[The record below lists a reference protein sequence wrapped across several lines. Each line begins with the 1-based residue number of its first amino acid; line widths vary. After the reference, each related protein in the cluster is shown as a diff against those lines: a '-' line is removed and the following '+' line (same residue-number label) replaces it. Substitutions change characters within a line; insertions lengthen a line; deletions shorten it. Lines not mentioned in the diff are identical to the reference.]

1 MMLSKNKLS
10 SEIKNFCQKLGKD
23 KLLVQGGGGNVS
35 WKTNTKLWI
44 KASGASLE
52 QAKKKDIFISV
63 NLRELNKSISEGD
76 FFKKPLF
83 ETGKLSPSIETY
95 MHAVIPH
102 KIVVHLHSIDFL
114 ALLIKKN
121 CQTLLDQ
128 KLPEYNFSFFKY
140 IKPGGNL
147 AEKIYKKN
155 IKFNKVNLIL
165 LQNHGI
171 IVSSDNLKF
180 IVSFLS
186 KIHKKIKFKSL
197 QKEKKIKFNQKKI
210 TGFRFCKF
218 KKIQNI
224 VLNSKIFN
232 NLKKKWSITPDHVNY
247 LGENPVICKSFKNFK
262 IPKKKFTPYI
272 FFKNF
277 GVYENL
283 SNTKNHKDQLTAY
296 YDIMIRQDNFNL
308 IKTLNKKQINEI
320 IFCDAEIYR
329 RGL

>member
-10 SEIKNFCQKLGKD
+10 SEIKYFCQKLGKN

-35 WKTNTKLWI
+35 WKTNSKLWI
-44 KASGASLE
+44 KASGTSLE
-52 QAKKKDIFISV
+52 QAKKKNVFIPV
-63 NLRELNKSISEGD
+63 NLKELNKSINEGD
-76 FFKKPLF
+76 FFKKPLVKI
-83 ETGKLSPSIETY
+83 GKLLPSIETY

-114 ALLIKKN
+114 AILIKKN
-121 CQTLLDQ
+121 SQTLFNQ
-128 KLPEYNFSFFKY
+128 KLPEYNFSFFNY
-140 IKPGGNL
+140 IKPGGEL
-147 AEKIYKKN
+147 AKNIYKKN
-155 IKFNKVNLIL
+155 IKFNRVNLIL

-171 IVSSDNLKF
+171 IVSSDNLKL

-186 KIHKKIKFKSL
+186 KIHKKIKFKFL
-197 QKEKKIKFNQKKI
+197 PKQKKIKFNKENI
-210 TGFRFCKF
+210 TGFRFCKS

-224 VLNSKIFN
+224 VLNTKIFN
-232 NLKKKWSITPDHVNY
+232 NLKKNWAIAPDHVNY
-247 LGENPVICKSFKNFK
+247 LGESPVIWKSFKNFK
-262 IPKKKFTPYI
+262 LPKKKFIPYL

-296 YDIMIRQDNFNL
+296 YDTMIRQDNFNL

-320 IFCDAEIYR
+320 MFWDIEIYR
-329 RGL
+329 RSL